1 LRTHLYEQPGLF
13 VLDRIERQGDW
24 PGAAQIAEWQRMA
37 RWMVAADEWWQPMLD
52 QWEKVGQ
59 GFNDIELQNRAMLAL
74 CDALQKLKG
83 DDASDDSAVPSP
95 GAAEGQRQG

>member
-1 LRTHLYEQPGLF
+1 
-13 VLDRIERQGDW
+13 
-24 PGAAQIAEWQRMA
+24 
-37 RWMVAADEWWQPMLD
+37 MLD

-83 DDASDDSAVPSP
+83 DDTSDDASVPSP
-95 GAAEGQRQG
+95 GATEGRRTE